1 MGITIS
7 RQALSQ
13 HDLVQL
19 LNWELA
25 AYERCAGARFTSI
38 NAMPRSDDSGCNWSD
53 ARLESD
59 HALDLTERGIVR
71 RVILQTRREFNASE
85 VAPSPS
91 LRRTGRTTNR
101 GDQP

>member
-1 MGITIS
+1 MGTTIS

-25 AYERCAGARFTSI
+25 AFEKCRGDRFKSVSPMAR
-38 NAMPRSDDSGCNWSD
+38 PDHSGCNWRD
-53 ARLESD
+53 ARLQSD

-71 RVILQTRREFNASE
+71 RVIAQTRREFNVS
-85 VAPSPS
+85 
-91 LRRTGRTTNR
+91 
-101 GDQP
+101 

>member
-1 MGITIS
+1 MGTTIS

-25 AYERCAGARFTSI
+25 AYERCGGTRFTSI
-38 NAMPRSDDSGCNWSD
+38 SSMARPDDSGCNWRD
-53 ARLESD
+53 ARLQSD

-71 RVILQTRREFNASE
+71 RVIAQTRREFN
-85 VAPSPS
+85 V
-91 LRRTGRTTNR
+91 G
-101 GDQP
+101 